1 MTNDKIY
8 FIGNW
13 KMYGNLTSLRNVKN
27 IINLSKS
34 KRYKNAKI
42 IYCPPF
48 TLIDRFTEITKKC
61 NVAVGAQDCFKIN
74 GTGPYTGEISAKM
87 LKQIKAQYV
96 ILGHSERR
104 NLGDTNK
111 IINKKLIYALEEK
124 LKVILCIGESIKEN
138 KKNLTMKVLK
148 NQLSYCLSNV
158 KNLNKI
164 LIAYEPIWSI
174 GTGKIPVNKN
184 LEKLVMLLRKYINKK
199 FKNNNVKILYGGS
212 VNPKN
217 INILKKI
224 KNINGFLIGG
234 ASQDHKK
241 FIDIVKKTIT

>member
-1 MTNDKIY
+1 MTNDKIF

-13 KMYGNLTSLRNVKN
+13 KMYGDLSSLKNVNN
-27 IINLSKS
+27 IINFSKS
-34 KRYKNAKI
+34 KKYGNSKI
-42 IYCPPF
+42 VYCPPF
-48 TLIDRFTEITKKC
+48 TLIERFTEITKKS

-87 LKQIKAQYV
+87 LKRINAQYV

-111 IINKKLIYALEEK
+111 IINKKIIYALEEN
-124 LKVILCIGESIKEN
+124 LKVILCIGETKKEN
-138 KKNLTMKVLK
+138 KKKLTLRVLK
-148 NQLSYCLSNV
+148 NQLSQCLYNV

-164 LIAYEPIWSI
+164 IIAYEPIWSI
-174 GTGKIPVNKN
+174 GTGKIPSSKN
-184 LEKLVMLLRKYINKK
+184 LEKLIAFLRKYILKK
-199 FKNNNVKILYGGS
+199 FKTKNVKILYGGS
-212 VNPKN
+212 VHPKN
-217 INILKKI
+217 IGILKKI
-224 KNINGFLIGG
+224 GNINGFLIGG